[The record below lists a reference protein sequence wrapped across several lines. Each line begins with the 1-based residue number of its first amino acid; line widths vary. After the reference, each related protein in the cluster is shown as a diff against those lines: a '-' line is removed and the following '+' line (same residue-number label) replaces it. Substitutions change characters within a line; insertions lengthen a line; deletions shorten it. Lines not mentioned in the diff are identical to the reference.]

1 MSVRYLKFLEFV
13 EQYKVPTH
21 FHQCFYFCQ
30 IPPYKT
36 PRIYDLDDFVLLVYT
51 HFLLLMNFFQNIYL
65 DIIFDNAF
73 FNIDLSVFIFNE
85 FE

>member
-21 FHQCFYFCQ
+21 FHRCFYFCQ

-65 DIIFDNAF
+65 YICA
-73 FNIDLSVFIFNE
+73 VK
-85 FE
+85 